1 MEGKIPDFNKNDLQ
15 LAVKVDGIS
24 SITIPG
30 KNDEF
35 VFENVKCNNGAT
47 AYWDNEKWGI
57 FVSNL
62 TKSNTVC
69 TLHFK
74 KKITLIDFITSLS
87 SSTENLAYD
96 QTTDNNLRYV
106 GINPNNY
113 VFFNNEL
120 WRIIGIM
127 NNIMDSEGNKG
138 SYIKLIRNDSIG
150 TYSWDNKPS
159 GTGSSVSSNGSN
171 DWNDSTLMEVLNNGA
186 YFNRTKGSCPN
197 EKNGSTISCDFS
209 ETGLTDEAKQMIANV
224 VWNLGGENTS
234 EIQASEFYKIERG
247 TNNYGEHKKIWT
259 GQIGLIY
266 PSDYG
271 YAVGENVR
279 ENCLTKKLALYDYN
293 NCAASNWLHQYNEYL
308 LTITP
313 RSGNAYQTFYV
324 YNNGFVAF
332 GDAFYPHP
340 VRPTL
345 FLNPNVVIYGDG
357 DGSASNPYK
366 IVLI

>member
-106 GINPNNY
+106 GIN
-113 VFFNNEL
+113 
-120 WRIIGIM
+120 
-127 NNIMDSEGNKG
+127 
-138 SYIKLIRNDSIG
+138 
-150 TYSWDNKPS
+150 
-159 GTGSSVSSNGSN
+159 
-171 DWNDSTLMEVLNNGA
+171 
-186 YFNRTKGSCPN
+186 
-197 EKNGSTISCDFS
+197 
-209 ETGLTDEAKQMIANV
+209 
-224 VWNLGGENTS
+224 
-234 EIQASEFYKIERG
+234 
-247 TNNYGEHKKIWT
+247 TNN
-259 GQIGLIY
+259 
-266 PSDYG
+266 
-271 YAVGENVR
+271 
-279 ENCLTKKLALYDYN
+279 
-293 NCAASNWLHQYNEYL
+293 
-308 LTITP
+308 
-313 RSGNAYQTFYV
+313 
-324 YNNGFVAF
+324 
-332 GDAFYPHP
+332 
-340 VRPTL
+340 
-345 FLNPNVVIYGDG
+345 
-357 DGSASNPYK
+357 
-366 IVLI
+366 